1 MQIGSVARKRETGFF
16 TQIFGKHNL
25 IYAFLWKWGFII
37 LKGIY
42 HEKLYFNMLSVSKHL
57 VKKDEQHKYRVKIY
71 TVITLSLHLT
81 PFLYYKTIKSTFCV
95 LVVLEIKKNL
105 SWIN

>member
-1 MQIGSVARKRETGFF
+1 
-16 TQIFGKHNL
+16 
-25 IYAFLWKWGFII
+25 
-37 LKGIY
+37 
-42 HEKLYFNMLSVSKHL
+42 MLSVSKHL

-105 SWIN
+105 S